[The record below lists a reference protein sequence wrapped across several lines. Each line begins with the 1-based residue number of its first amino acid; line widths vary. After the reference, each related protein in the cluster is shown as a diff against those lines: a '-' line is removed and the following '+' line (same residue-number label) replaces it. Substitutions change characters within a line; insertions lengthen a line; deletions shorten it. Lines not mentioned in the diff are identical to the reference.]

1 MSVDNANNTR
11 RAVNR
16 RTVTT
21 GLAWSVPAVAATA
34 AAPFAAASLVK
45 NPGINGWVQVTAGS
59 SYTCTPVSYTHLTLP
74 TIYSV

>member
-34 AAPFAAASLVK
+34 AAPFAAASVE
-45 NPGINGWVQVTAGS
+45 PGPDA
-59 SYTCTPVSYTHLTLP
+59 
-74 TIYSV
+74 